1 MEIINMEQNL
11 LLIFHTPPGTPRL
24 CYLAIALDSPGPMLL
39 RLHEFL
45 DVSESPYSR
54 KSFNPDKII
63 EERYFPLAV
72 VSSACFRGPVQGF
85 RPRFVLEKS
94 RALKQLI

>member
-1 MEIINMEQNL
+1 
-11 LLIFHTPPGTPRL
+11 
-24 CYLAIALDSPGPMLL
+24 MLL

-72 VSSACFRGPVQGF
+72 VSSLVSAALFPQTCARISAAF
-85 RPRFVLEKS
+85 FVGQS
-94 RALKQLI
+94 RVLKQLI